1 MRKPTDNNAYIYV
14 QNHSLK
20 RSIFLFLVCFY
31 FQTSPVAQARYDTV
45 NFASI
50 DSFVLTIKYENDISK
65 LAIELTSLYP
75 DDLSKVRA
83 IFKWITNNISF
94 DYRFVNKGKEII
106 KPDCE
111 GQDECP
117 SLMIRWENEYLK
129 KILRSKKA
137 IADGYTRLFK
147 KLCDLSFI
155 QSETIPG
162 YARTRPYQVG
172 NTMGLNHYWNAVL
185 VDTSWFYADPTWA
198 AGYCVED
205 EESGLLLK
213 FVKDYRNYYW
223 LQPLDR
229 FSRNHYPQTGKWVE
243 RPLFSKEQLFNKPHY
258 FSIEILEN
266 LVENKPRTGV
276 LKVKKG
282 DTIHFDFNYLKEIRQ
297 IQVNSNIF
305 RNPSLYT
312 TVSVGRR
319 KTKLVRDTWAEK
331 KQVFIPF
338 RRQGN
343 NYQFEYVVNDNSLY
357 YLELVFDFKPAIRYR
372 VRVEN

>member
-1 MRKPTDNNAYIYV
+1 MKRYLIFALLFCSPGTEV
-14 QNHSLK
+14 LSQN
-20 RSIFLFLVCFY
+20 
-31 FQTSPVAQARYDTV
+31 RYDSV
-45 NFASI
+45 NFAYI
-50 DSFVLTIKYENDISK
+50 DSFVNTVKYDNDISH
-65 LAIELTSLYP
+65 LAIDLTAQFP
-75 DDLSKVRA
+75 DDLSKTRA
-83 IFKWITNNISF
+83 IFKWITGNIAF

-111 GQDECP
+111 GQDDCP
-117 SLMIRWENEYLK
+117 SLMIRWEDEYLK

-137 IADGYTRLFK
+137 IADGYSRLFK

-155 QSETIPG
+155 QSEVIPG
-162 YARTRPYQVG
+162 YARTRPYQIG
-172 NTMGLNHYWNAVL
+172 NNMGLNHSWNAVL
-185 VDTSWFYADPTWA
+185 IDTSWFYVDLTWA

-205 EESGLLLK
+205 EETGLLLK
-213 FVKDYRNYYW
+213 YVKDYRNYYW
-223 LQPLDR
+223 LQPLDK

-243 RPLFSKEQLFNKPHY
+243 RPPFSKEQFFNKPHY
-258 FSIEILEN
+258 FSIEVLEN
-266 LVENKPRTGV
+266 LSENKPRTGV

-282 DTIHFDFNYLKEIRQ
+282 DTIHFDFNYTKEISQ

-312 TVSVGRR
+312 TVKVGRR
-319 KTKLVRDTWAEK
+319 KTKLVRDSWAEK

-338 RRQGN
+338 IRN
-343 NYQFEYVVNDNSLY
+343 KDNYQFDIVVNDNSLY